1 MIFQYFPDTDMLYI
15 ELCKGVGADAEEV
28 AEGIVLDFDENR
40 RIIGIEI
47 EDAGKRADLS
57 KLEISSLP
65 AANFILNSNSAG
77 AAVCAQAESPKA

>member
-1 MIFQYFPDTDMLYI
+1 MNTMIFQYFPDTDMLYI
-15 ELCKGVGADAEEV
+15 ELSKGIGSDAEEV

-57 KLEISSLP
+57 KLEISALP
-65 AANFILNSNSAG
+65 VANFILNSS
-77 AAVCAQAESPKA
+77 VAEPADRSMVR